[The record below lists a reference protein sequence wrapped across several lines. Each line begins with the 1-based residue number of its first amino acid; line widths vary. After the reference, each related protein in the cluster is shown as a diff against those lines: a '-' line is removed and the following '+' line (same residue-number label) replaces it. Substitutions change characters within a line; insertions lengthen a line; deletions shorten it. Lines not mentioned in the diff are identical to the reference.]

1 MSIIIFVA
9 RPLFETREPSE
20 KPMPVM
26 KEADVRAKIR
36 ELIMELRDVNLLN
49 EDEKIDP
56 PISDLTKM
64 WIEDPQRYK
73 STVRDAIKRA
83 MGHLPIAAKEL
94 DVSERT
100 LRRHIRQ
107 NFADGELDD
116 ILASPGPDPNMNV
129 KTGKKRSDK
138 EKAARQKSKKRSGWD
153 KKG

>member
-20 KPMPVM
+20 NPMPVM

-36 ELIMELRDVNLLN
+36 ELIMELRDANLLV

-73 STVRDAIKRA
+73 STVRDAIEDA
-83 MGHLPIAAKEL
+83 DGHLPIAADKL
-94 DVSERT
+94 GVSDRT
-100 LRRHIRQ
+100 LRRHIRS
-107 NFADGELDD
+107 NFGKKELKGK
-116 ILASPGPDPNMNV
+116 LAPPGPDPEWDV
-129 KTGKKRSDK
+129 ESGKKRSDD
-138 EKAARQKSKKRSGWD
+138 EKAARQKRKRRSGWD
-153 KKG
+153 RKK